1 MAASAAVDG
10 NLTSSEADTPDLR
23 SRVGVLLE
31 ALPYIRE
38 FAGDTIVIKYGGAAM
53 TSPEL
58 KASFAR
64 DVALLKLV
72 GMNPVIVCVS
82 HAPSLPRAARGRAPY
97 VSIRRRWT
105 GT

>member
-1 MAASAAVDG
+1 MDG
-10 NLTSSEADTPDLR
+10 NLTASEADTPDLR

-58 KASFAR
+58 
-64 DVALLKLV
+64 
-72 GMNPVIVCVS
+72 
-82 HAPSLPRAARGRAPY
+82 
-97 VSIRRRWT
+97 
-105 GT
+105 